1 MLAIYKKEVKSYLTS
16 MIGYVFMFFIL
27 VMTGIY
33 FTAYNLQGAYPV
45 FGITLSSVTFIF
57 LIAVPILTMRVL
69 AEEKKQKTDQLLLT
83 APVSVEQIIIGK
95 FLALSTIYLIPMII
109 VSFYPLIMSSFGN
122 VSLPMAYTAIFG
134 FLLLG
139 VSNIAVGMFLSSVT
153 ESQIIAAVLSFL
165 ILFACYMA
173 ESIGGFFES
182 DSLTALITFAV
193 LIILAAAVVYSVVKN
208 TFMAL
213 VIGCIGEIILFVVYL
228 VNSSVFEGAV
238 QDFFGIFNIN
248 SHLNNFVNGI
258 FDLTGIVYF
267 LSIVAVFLFL
277 SMQSLIKRRWS

>member
-109 VSFYPLIMSSFGN
+109 ISFYPLIMSSFGN

-193 LIILAAAVVYSVVKN
+193 LIVLAAAVVYSVVKN

>member
-109 VSFYPLIMSSFGN
+109 ISFYPLIMSSFGN

-193 LIILAAAVVYSVVKN
+193 LIVLAAVVVYSVVKN

>member
-109 VSFYPLIMSSFGN
+109 ISFYPLIMSSFGN

-193 LIILAAAVVYSVVKN
+193 LIVLAAVVVYSVVKN

-213 VIGCIGEIILFVVYL
+213 VIGCIGESILFVVYL

>member
-1 MLAIYKKEVKSYLTS
+1 MLAIYKKEVRSYLTS

-33 FTAYNLQGAYPV
+33 FTAYNLQYAYPV
-45 FGITLSSVTFIF
+45 FGITLNSVTFIF

-69 AEEKKQKTDQLLLT
+69 AEEKKQKTDQMLLT
-83 APVSVEQIIIGK
+83 APVSVQDIIIGK

-109 VSFYPLIMSSFGN
+109 ISLYPLIMSSFGD
-122 VSLPMAYTAIFG
+122 VSLPMAYTAVFG

-139 VSNIAVGMFLSSVT
+139 LANIAVGMFLSSVT

-173 ESIGGFFES
+173 GSISSFFES
-182 DSLTALITFAV
+182 DALTSLIAFAV
-193 LIILAAAVVYSVVKN
+193 LIVIAAIVIYTMVKN

-213 VIGCIGEIILFVVYL
+213 IIGCVGEIILFVVYL
-228 VNSSVFEGAV
+228 IKSSLFEGAI
-238 QDFFGIFNIN
+238 QDFFDIFNIN
-248 SHLNNFVNGI
+248 SHLNTFINGI
-258 FDLTGIVYF
+258 FDLTGIIYF